1 MNEII
6 ASIVS
11 RKSDRAFQERP
22 VERAALEEIVLA
34 GMRAPSGR
42 NRHTRRFT
50 VVQDKARLQQLA
62 AVLGGETGA
71 GAAYD
76 FYRPD
81 ALILVSDTGA
91 NPLAV
96 EDCACALENIFLAA
110 NALGIGSVW
119 INQFKGLCD
128 RPAVRAA
135 LSALGLPDDHS
146 VWGCAALGYAA
157 EKNAAAPR
165 KDDAVVWL

>member
-11 RKSDRAFQERP
+11 RKSDRAFQQKP
-22 VERAALEEIVLA
+22 IARAELEEIVLA

-50 VVQDKARLQQLA
+50 VVQDKTRLRSLA
-62 AVLGGETGA
+62 AVLGEETGA
-71 GAAYD
+71 GASYD
-76 FYRPD
+76 FYSPD
-81 ALILVSDTGA
+81 ALILVSDTDA

-96 EDCACALENIFLAA
+96 EDCACALENLFLAA
-110 NALGIGSVW
+110 N
-119 INQFKGLCD
+119 
-128 RPAVRAA
+128 VRAA
-135 LSALGLPDDHS
+135 LRALGLPDDHS

-157 EKNAAAPR
+157 QKNAAAQR
-165 KDDAVVWL
+165 KDDAVAWL

>member
-11 RKSDRAFQERP
+11 RQSDRAFQEKTI
-22 VERAALEEIVLA
+22 ERAALEEIVLA

-50 VVQDKARLQQLA
+50 VVQNKALLGRLA
-62 AVLGGETGA
+62 AVLGEETGM
-71 GAAYD
+71 GASYD

-81 ALILVSDTGA
+81 ALILVSDSDA

-96 EDCACALENIFLAA
+96 EDCACALENLFLAA

-119 INQFKGLCD
+119 INQFKGLCG

-135 LSALGLPDDHS
+135 LRELGLPEDHS

-157 EKNAAAPR
+157 ARNTDAPR
-165 KDDAVVWL
+165 KDDTVVWL

>member
-11 RKSDRAFQERP
+11 RKSDRAFQQKP
-22 VERAALEEIVLA
+22 IGRAELEEIVLA

-50 VVQDKARLQQLA
+50 VVQDKTRLRSLA
-62 AVLGGETGA
+62 AVLGEETGA
-71 GAAYD
+71 GASYD
-76 FYRPD
+76 FYSPD

-96 EDCACALENIFLAA
+96 EDCACALENLFLAA

-119 INQFKGLCD
+119 INQFKGLCG

-135 LSALGLPDDHS
+135 LRALGLPDDHS

-157 EKNAAAPR
+157 ARNAGAPR
-165 KDDAVVWL
+165 KDDDVAWL